1 MRIKDLF
8 NRRKPVLSVEVFPP
22 KPESPL
28 DGVIS
33 TIEAVQ
39 DLNPDFISVTYG
51 AGGSSRD
58 YTVEIA
64 DRVKNK
70 YGIETLAHLTCVGT
84 GKDEIDDILA
94 RLQSKNIENILA
106 LRGDMPQ
113 DGVAVKFDYTYAKDL
128 ILSLIHI

>member
-64 DRVKNK
+64 DRVK
-70 YGIETLAHLTCVGT
+70 TST
-84 GKDEIDDILA
+84 G
-94 RLQSKNIENILA
+94 
-106 LRGDMPQ
+106 
-113 DGVAVKFDYTYAKDL
+113 
-128 ILSLIHI
+128 